1 MSILS
6 SVRLAEK
13 PEATRTRL
21 AIPKIETVPSVREK
35 RAQWDAARGRLNEC
49 DARINRAKEQR
60 NPTPASIE
68 DRAADSLQ
76 GKPISTSGPREDLSA
91 LYEERQVLALA
102 VNMAKQALD
111 EAIGAASVEITARLF
126 PEFQTRAE
134 KVAACAIALVEAA
147 ESVEDLGNQMRAAGC
162 QVTPPIAGYPTL
174 AIDLGRPEDWN
185 SRLGV
190 FLRALR
196 SKGLKV

>member
-1 MSILS
+1 MGVLS
-6 SVRLAEK
+6 LRSSEK
-13 PEATRTRL
+13 PEAALARL
-21 AIPKIETVPSVREK
+21 AIPKIETVPSDREK
-35 RAQWDAARGRLNEC
+35 RAQWNAARERLNEC
-49 DARINRAKEQR
+49 DARIKRTKEQR
-60 NPTPASIE
+60 NPTQASME
-68 DRAADSLQ
+68 DRATDSLQ

-91 LYEERQVLALA
+91 LYEERQILALA

-111 EAIGAASVEITARLF
+111 QVDGEASVELCARLF
-126 PEFQTRAE
+126 PEFETRVE
-134 KVAACAIALVEAA
+134 KMAACAIALVEAA
-147 ESVEDLGNQMRAAGC
+147 ESVAQVRDQIRAAGYSM
-162 QVTPPIAGYPTL
+162 TSPIAAVPTL